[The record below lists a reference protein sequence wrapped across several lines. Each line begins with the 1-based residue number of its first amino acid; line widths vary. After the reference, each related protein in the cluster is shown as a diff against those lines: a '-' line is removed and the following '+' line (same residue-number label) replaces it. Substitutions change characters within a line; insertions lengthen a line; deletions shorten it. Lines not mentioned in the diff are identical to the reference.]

1 MYPRISRL
9 VAFAAALFISLT
21 AANAQVNVTI
31 KMVDSRTQE
40 AIGFATVSLS
50 TDVKNN
56 PTVKYVQADEKGV
69 ATLKNVKAGKYV
81 LKGNM
86 MGYDEY
92 SEKVTVGKENIDMG
106 LGEMNMQVNY
116 LDGAVVTDA
125 GNPIV
130 VKQDTIEHNVTLMK
144 TTADET
150 LEDLLKRLPGIEVE
164 NGKVTANGKEIK
176 KIEVE
181 GRTFFLNDLQMT
193 TKNLPAKAIEKVK
206 IIDRMSEQAQ
216 FTGIDDGNE
225 ETIIDLTMVKGAK
238 GKWFGN
244 AMLGGGQDLR
254 SLDADGNKQQND
266 PRFQAAG
273 MAAKFGKKDQIAI
286 VGNANNTNNRGF
298 DDFARSMMSSVRNS
312 NAQSTNNGEVT
323 SYMLGANAGRYFRD
337 KSEVTANYIFS
348 GSDKNV
354 EEWSEKLTF
363 KTDGSTLD
371 AVENEWNS
379 SQAFGH
385 SVGVR
390 ADWKAS
396 KKTSF
401 LFEPKFNY
409 GYGSY
414 DEYSDFYT
422 NQFTAEDRSDLAKVN
437 KGDSHSWGNNDNLSA
452 SGRLLWR
459 QKIGD
464 KAGRTISINAN
475 YSFSDNLMQ
484 GYDQSTNNKYVNDEI
499 ASTVVVDQMIDRNEK
514 SMSLSGRLSYTEPI
528 AEGLTGEFTYS
539 YSYSNR
545 TSVKNV
551 YTPDQIKQYTIIDS
565 RYSNNV
571 HNRNNNQR
579 IGVNIQ
585 KRTKN
590 LRMVAGV
597 TFQPQVTENTTMI
610 GGVVARDTVR
620 RVFNWS
626 PNARFEWRP
635 NRQKQFRLS
644 YNGNSS
650 QPSLSQLMPV
660 PNNSNPQRVT
670 LGNMALDPYFTH
682 NVDMRIRLAN
692 PEKFSSVVVNGTFD
706 YNTRNIVNAVWYN
719 DAGVQYTVPVNNN
732 EGSYS
737 TSAYVTYQT
746 SIKQSKFSIST
757 TLNGSFRKGVSFV
770 GDASRVID
778 PDNESSYLDLDNF
791 IANYYESASMRGN
804 IRFTYRNDW
813 MEFYT
818 GGNAR
823 CSLNWYYDNTKNT
836 PAAWTNSVNA
846 RLVVNVPNVCD
857 IKSDCN
863 YIFYLGYMGANREP
877 SFVWNAEIS
886 RQMFKKRGTLAFKA
900 YDLLDQSK
908 NVRRTITDNYM
919 RDSWSNT
926 LGRYVVVSFTYRFGK
941 FVDRNQMGGR
951 RGGNGMGGRGGY
963 GGSGFG
969 GGSGMGGGFGGGMG
983 GGR

>member
-1 MYPRISRL
+1 MLSIFRKS
-9 VAFAAALFISLT
+9 AAALIILT
-21 AANAQVNVTI
+21 AAAFSANAQANLKI
-31 KMVDSRTQE
+31 QLVDSRTKE
-40 AIGFATVSLS
+40 PVGFATVSITS
-50 TDVKNN
+50 DAKTPV
-56 PTVKYVQADEKGV
+56 VKYTQSDDKGFAV
-69 ATLKNVKAGKYV
+69 IKNVKPGKYT
-81 LKGNM
+81 LKGSM

-92 SEKVTVGKENIDMG
+92 SEKVTVKNEDIDMG

-116 LDGAVVTDA
+116 LDGAVVTDS

-150 LEDLLKRLPGIEVE
+150 LEDLLKRLPGIEIE

-176 KIEVE
+176 KITIED
-181 GRTFFLNDLQMT
+181 RTFFLNDLQMT

-216 FTGIDDGNE
+216 FTGIDDGEE

-254 SLDADGNKQQND
+254 SLDPDGNKQENEA
-266 PRFQAAG
+266 RFQAAG

-286 VGNANNTNNRGF
+286 VANANNTNNRGF
-298 DDFARSMMSSVRNS
+298 DDFARSMMSSVRNA

-323 SYMLGANAGRYFRD
+323 SYMLGANYGKFFRN
-337 KSEVTANYIFS
+337 KSEVTGNYIFS

-371 AVENEWNS
+371 AVENEWSNS
-379 SQAFGH
+379 TAFGH

-414 DEYSDFYT
+414 DEWSEFNTDQYT
-422 NQFTAEDRSDLAKVN
+422 DKDGNDRTKVN
-437 KGDSHSWGNNDNLSA
+437 VGDSHSWGNNDNMSA

-459 QKIGD
+459 QKITD
-464 KAGRTISINAN
+464 KPGRTLSINAN
-475 YSFSDNLMQ
+475 YSFSDNLMT
-484 GYDQSTNNKYVNDEI
+484 GFDQSTNSKYQDDEI
-499 ASTVVVDQMIDRNEK
+499 VSTAIVDQMIDRNEK
-514 SMSLSGRLSYTEPI
+514 SMSLSGRLSYTEPF
-528 AEGLTGEFTYS
+528 ATGLTGEFTYS

-545 TSVKNV
+545 TSVKDV
-551 YTPDQIKQYTIIDS
+551 FTPDAAAGYTIPDPK
-565 RYSNNV
+565 YSNNV
-571 HNRNNNQR
+571 HNRNINQR
-579 IGVNIQ
+579 IGFNIQ
-585 KRTKN
+585 KSTKA
-590 LRMVAGV
+590 LRMVAGL
-597 TFQPQVTENTTMI
+597 TFQPQVTENQTYI
-610 GGVVARDTVR
+610 GGEVARDTLR
-620 RVFNWS
+620 KVFNWS

-635 NRQKQFRLS
+635 TRQKQFRLS

-682 NVDMRIRLAN
+682 RVDMRIRLAN
-692 PEKFSSVVVNGTFD
+692 PEKFSSVVINGNFD
-706 YNTRNIVNAVWYN
+706 YNTRNIVNAVWYD

-746 SIKQSKFSIST
+746 SIKQSKFSFSS

-770 GDASRVID
+770 GDALKVID
-778 PDNESSYLDLDNF
+778 PESEESYLDLDNF
-791 IANYYESASMRGN
+791 VANYYESASMRAN
-804 IRFTYRNDW
+804 LRFTYRNDW

-886 RQMFKKRGTLAFKA
+886 RQMFKKKGTLAFKA
-900 YDLLDQSK
+900 YDMLDQTK
-908 NVRRTITDNYM
+908 NVSRTITDNYM
-919 RDSWSNT
+919 RDSWSNS

-951 RGGNGMGGRGGY
+951 RGGRGGY
-963 GGSGFG
+963 GG
-969 GGSGMGGGFGGGMG
+969 GMGMS
-983 GGR
+983 RR

>member
-1 MYPRISRL
+1 MFPISKR
-9 VAFAAALFISLT
+9 FAAVIAIMTLTVIS
-21 AANAQVNVTI
+21 ASAQVSLKI
-31 KMVDSRTQE
+31 KLVDSRTQE
-40 AIGFATVSLS
+40 PISFATVSITS
-50 TDVKNN
+50 DAKTPV
-56 PTVKYVQADEKGV
+56 VKYTQADDKGFAV
-69 ATLKNVKAGKYV
+69 IKNVKAGKYT
-81 LKGNM
+81 LKSSM

-92 SEKVTVGKENIDMG
+92 SEKVTVKNEDIDLG

-116 LDGAVVTDA
+116 LDGAVVTDS

-150 LEDLLKRLPGIEVE
+150 LEDLLKRLPGIEIE

-176 KIEVE
+176 KITIED
-181 GRTFFLNDLQMT
+181 RTFFLNDLQMT

-216 FTGIDDGNE
+216 FTGIDDGEE

-254 SLDADGNKQQND
+254 SLDNDGNKQKNEA
-266 PRFQAAG
+266 RYQAAG

-312 NAQSTNNGEVT
+312 NAQTTNNGEVT
-323 SYMLGANAGRYFRD
+323 SYMLGGNYGRFFRN
-337 KSEVTANYIFS
+337 KSEVTGNYIFS

-371 AVENEWNS
+371 AVENEWSNS
-379 SQAFGH
+379 TAFGH
-385 SVGVR
+385 SAGVR
-390 ADWKAS
+390 ADWKTS
-396 KKTSF
+396 SRTSF

-414 DEYSDFYT
+414 DEYSEFYT
-422 NQFTAEDRSDLAKVN
+422 NQYTADDRSDLIKVN
-437 KGDSHSWGNNDNLSA
+437 TGESHSWGDNDNLSA
-452 SGRLLWR
+452 SGRILWR
-459 QKIGD
+459 QKVTA
-464 KAGRTISINAN
+464 KPGRTLSINAN
-475 YSFSDNLMQ
+475 YSFSNNLMQ
-484 GYDQSTNNKYVNDEI
+484 GFDRSTNNKYEGDEI
-499 ASTVVVDQMIDRNEK
+499 ASTAIVDQRLDRTEK
-514 SMSLSGRLSYTEPI
+514 SMSLSGRLSYTEPFTSS
-528 AEGLTGEFTYS
+528 LTGEFTYS

-545 TSVKNV
+545 TSEKYV
-551 YTPDQIKQYTIIDS
+551 YTPDQVANYCIVDP

-579 IGVNIQ
+579 IGFNIQ
-585 KRTKN
+585 KRTKS
-590 LRMVAGV
+590 LRMVAGI
-597 TFQPQVTENTTMI
+597 TFQPQVTENKTII
-610 GGVVARDTVR
+610 GEQVARDTVR

-660 PNNSNPQRVT
+660 PNNSNPQRVS

-682 NVDMRIRLAN
+682 RVDMRIRLAN
-692 PEKFSSVVVNGTFD
+692 PEKFSSVVINGNFD
-706 YNTRNIVNAVWYN
+706 YNTRNIVNAVWYD

-746 SIKQSKFSIST
+746 SIKQSKFSFSS

-770 GDASRVID
+770 GDATKVID
-778 PDNESSYLDLDNF
+778 PDSEASYLDLDNF
-791 IANYYESASMRGN
+791 VANYYESASMRAN
-804 IRFTYRNDW
+804 LRFTYRNDW

-846 RLVVNVPNVCD
+846 RLVVNVPNICD

-863 YIFYLGYMGANREP
+863 YIFYLGYMGADREP

-886 RQMFKKRGTLAFKA
+886 RQMFKKKGTLAFKA
-900 YDLLDQSK
+900 YDMLDQTK

-919 RDSWSNT
+919 RDSWSNS

-941 FVDRNQMGGR
+941 FMDRTQMGGG
-951 RGGNGMGGRGGY
+951 RGRGGRGG
-963 GGSGFG
+963 
-969 GGSGMGGGFGGGMG
+969 MGGYSGGMG
-983 GGR
+983 GGRSF